1 MMMKKI
7 FKSSLI
13 AAAVLLLIGNSN
25 AQQQKLAQ
33 TGMKFLS
40 VSLDARASALGEAF
54 TSLHAD
60 ASAMFYNPA
69 GMSRITNYTSVSLG
83 LTNYI
88 ADIKYMYGAVAFAP
102 FNGEYGVLGINFES
116 VDYGQLQATIRYD
129 NEQGY
134 LDAGT
139 FSPTAMAVGIGYAK
153 AISEKFSVGGNIKYV
168 RQSLGTAI
176 IGDAIQVGSNGLPS
190 GRTADAKTDVMAVD
204 FGVLYKT
211 GFKSL
216 DFGMDVR
223 NFSREV
229 TYIQDGFQLPLTF
242 KIGISFNA
250 ADLMNVDKNMH
261 SLLLTLDASHPRDY
275 PEQVGIGAE
284 YTFMNLVSLRAGY
297 QSPNDE
303 KGISAGI
310 GLKHS
315 FSSFDFSFDYA
326 YTSFGIF
333 SQVNQFSV
341 HFAY

>member
-1 MMMKKI
+1 MIMKKI
-7 FKSSLI
+7 FKTWLI
-13 AAAVLLLIGNSN
+13 AGTAFILLSNAN

-40 VSLDARASALGEAF
+40 VSLDARASALGESF
-54 TSLHAD
+54 TSLESG

-129 NEQGY
+129 NDQGY

-139 FSPTAMAVGIGYAK
+139 FSPTAMAVGVGYAK

-168 RQSLGTAI
+168 RQSLGTGI
-176 IGDAIQVGSNGLPS
+176 IGDAVTVGSNGTPS
-190 GRTADAKTDVMAVD
+190 GITADAKKDVMAFD

-229 TYIQDGFQLPLTF
+229 TYIRDGFQLPLTF

-250 ADLMNVDKNMH
+250 FDLLNTDKNMH

-275 PEQVGIGAE
+275 GEQVGIGAE
-284 YTFMNLVSLRAGY
+284 YTFMNLVSLRVGY

-303 KGISAGI
+303 KGISAGL

-315 FSSFDFSFDYA
+315 FSGFDFSFDYA
-326 YTSFGIF
+326 YTTFGIF
-333 SQVNQFSV
+333 NQVNQFSI